1 MLEIHAHLNWY
12 LYENTKI
19 LFDEFWR
26 LVSRG
31 LENEDILIKYGCF
44 NKDNE
49 ILNLIQKSQLGLGQ
63 ICGTTFKKIEN
74 LEIEYLGSFV
84 NDDQIKEGYYRS
96 MIVARKGINIK
107 ETELRAAINQK
118 DSYSGRFALYSYFNS
133 DFKKPSFKNEIYT
146 GSHFNT
152 INQMCFKR
160 VDIGSID
167 YVSWRAMKEIIPNQ
181 LNELEIVGVSKIM
194 PSPPLICSSFK
205 DKSLLNVLKSNL
217 ANVFKN
223 SELRKEFNKIGI
235 LGLNYQTSKDYDV
248 FKSLKI

>member
-1 MLEIHAHLNWY
+1 MVESTGLENRQRGNSFLGSNPSPSANFLTFMLEIHAHLNWY

-31 LENEDILIKYGCF
+31 LENEDILIKYDCF

-107 ETELRAAINQK
+107 ETELRAAINQ
-118 DSYSGRFALYSYFNS
+118 
-133 DFKKPSFKNEIYT
+133 
-146 GSHFNT
+146 
-152 INQMCFKR
+152 
-160 VDIGSID
+160 
-167 YVSWRAMKEIIPNQ
+167 
-181 LNELEIVGVSKIM
+181 
-194 PSPPLICSSFK
+194 
-205 DKSLLNVLKSNL
+205 
-217 ANVFKN
+217 
-223 SELRKEFNKIGI
+223 
-235 LGLNYQTSKDYDV
+235 
-248 FKSLKI
+248 